1 LRLCA
6 FVVSISPVVYE
17 SVLDGELVAVEREPD
32 GGRAPRQRAGGGI
45 IICRGRGI
53 MFTVTHARPLT
64 MNALVAMAESM
75 PEQPHEPV
83 IIPQAARSYPGTT
96 LGAQLVTA

>member
-1 LRLCA
+1 
-6 FVVSISPVVYE
+6 
-17 SVLDGELVAVEREPD
+17 
-32 GGRAPRQRAGGGI
+32 
-45 IICRGRGI
+45 